1 MWYVVILIL
10 LAMLCLAFITPSL
23 FDTDTAEVPRRSA
36 PKTGQKPVTK
46 KKNVKTDARI
56 NRMLAECTALLKELN
71 VPVSNSVCPT
81 VKLIGTRRTLGRC
94 CKRGGNKSQ
103 SEYEYY
109 IEISRYTLNNPEKSI
124 RNTLIHELL
133 HTVPDGMRHTGAWK
147 KWAKY
152 VSSKTGYT
160 IQRLGGEEKAAN

>member
-1 MWYVVILIL
+1 MWFTIILIFIS
-10 LAMLCLAFITPSL
+10 ALCAVFISPSL
-23 FDTDTAEVPRRSA
+23 FETQKDTVHEPRRNA
-36 PKTGQKPVTK
+36 PKTGRKPSAR
-46 KKNVKTDARI
+46 KKNPKTDARI
-56 NRMLAECTALLKELN
+56 NQMLAECTALLKELN
-71 VPVSNSVCPT
+71 VPISSSVCPT

-94 CKRGGNKSQ
+94 CAKGSRKKYT
-103 SEYEYY
+103 EYDYY
-109 IEISRYTLNNPEKSI
+109 IEISRNTLNNPEKSI

-160 IQRLGGEEKAAN
+160 IQRLGGEEN